1 MSFVIDASVAIKL
14 YVFEDMHDAAHRLVA
29 EAGALFAPA
38 SGSTANASTVPRN
51 PAALV
56 PARVLPMTGAWPR
69 KC

>member
-1 MSFVIDASVAIKL
+1 MNITLDASVAIKL

-51 PAALV
+51 PAALD
-56 PARVLPMTGAWPR
+56 PHEFFP
-69 KC
+69 